1 VHHNLRMS
9 PSTACATLKRLKSE
23 YEAAIRVW
31 GALEFPLHNAPLETE
46 AARIALLWRKQ
57 NFLDARNAAGKRL
70 VDHKASCWIC
80 KNRS

>member
-1 VHHNLRMS
+1 MHYSLGMS
-9 PSTACATLKRLKSE
+9 PSIACATLKRLKSE

-31 GALEFPLHNAPLETE
+31 GELEFPLHNAPLETE
-46 AARIALLWRKQ
+46 AARIALLRRKQ
-57 NFLDARNAAGKRL
+57 NLLDARNASRKRL